1 MRVAAYIKAV
11 SRVAKA
17 SELRGICP

>member
-17 SELRGICP
+17 IELRGICP